1 MLVRKWSLADE
12 RAQQRL
18 PPNWEASMR
27 DDSVNSASVTHTDT
41 PPLHGLRQLRNRVLR
56 LDHPDSHR
64 QAQARLAE
72 WRALALAAINRRL
85 RGRLSEAMHAAY
97 HDALTGLPN
106 RRLFQD
112 RLTLGM
118 AQADRLSEPLAL
130 LMLDLD
136 DFKQVNDQLG
146 HHAGDALLRQIAER
160 LAQCTRDADTLCRY
174 GGDEF
179 IVMLQNI
186 TGAAGVACVKDK
198 IHEALAR
205 PYDIEGHQVRIQVS
219 IGIAVYP
226 GDARTDQGLYRQ
238 ADAAMYMAKH
248 GRSELR
254 HAADSRQ
261 AIRTPA

>member
-1 MLVRKWSLADE
+1 
-12 RAQQRL
+12 
-18 PPNWEASMR
+18 MR
-27 DDSVNSASVTHTDT
+27 DDSANAPDFSHTDT
-41 PPLHGLRQLRNRVLR
+41 PRLRALRQLRNRVLR
-56 LDHPDSHR
+56 LDHPDSHQ

-85 RGRLSEAMHAAY
+85 RGHLTEAMHAAY

-118 AQADRLSEPLAL
+118 AQADRLGEQIAL

-136 DFKQVNDQLG
+136 DFKQVNDRLG
-146 HHAGDALLRQIAER
+146 HHTGDALLRQIAER

-186 TGAAGVACVKDK
+186 TGAAGVAYVKDK
-198 IHEALAR
+198 IHEALAT
-205 PYDIEGHQVRIQVS
+205 PYHIEGYQVRIQVS

-226 GDARTDQGLYRQ
+226 GDARTDKGLCRQ

-248 GRSELR
+248 GRSQQR
-254 HAADSRQ
+254 VAPDNCQ